1 MSENQKINEAIM
13 ANESKKE
20 MSLSIA
26 LQALSSVEN
35 HDLKMHLIDV
45 MSDLA
50 NDQFKKGMSIAED
63 IWRPRG

>member
-1 MSENQKINEAIM
+1 MTNQKINEAIM
-13 ANESKKE
+13 KSEKKE

-63 IWRPRG
+63 IWRPRA